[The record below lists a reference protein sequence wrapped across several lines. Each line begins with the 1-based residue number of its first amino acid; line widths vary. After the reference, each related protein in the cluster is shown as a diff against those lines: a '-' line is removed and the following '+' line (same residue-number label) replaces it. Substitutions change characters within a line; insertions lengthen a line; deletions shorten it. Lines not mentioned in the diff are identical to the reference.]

1 MQKSIESFPKMCY
14 NRAALRHDREG
25 LNVKQR
31 NICRKNVRILATF
44 VLIMIICI
52 LSSCE
57 GYSVGK
63 VRYSAEELEKD
74 LVSVELIYRE
84 YVELDCTDTLV
95 GVATQEQQHVL
106 MERLSEITFQ
116 DWRGPTH
123 DSSSYV
129 LKLTY
134 VDKFMVLSPYSICV
148 YDVDGNYMREE
159 SYLQNFS
166 EELNTL
172 LEEYA
177 GILKARI

>member
-1 MQKSIESFPKMCY
+1 M
-14 NRAALRHDREG
+14 
-25 LNVKQR
+25 
-31 NICRKNVRILATF
+31 
-44 VLIMIICI
+44 
-52 LSSCE
+52 
-57 GYSVGK
+57 
-63 VRYSAEELEKD
+63 
-74 LVSVELIYRE
+74 
-84 YVELDCTDTLV
+84 
-95 GVATQEQQHVL
+95 L

-148 YDVDGNYMREE
+148 YDVDGNYIREE